1 METLDV
7 MAKNGAGF
15 TFVPGHG
22 DVGTAAE
29 VLTFRDYLA
38 TLHKLVADARAQGR
52 SGKALADAVL
62 PALGAKYGEWG
73 FFKYLAPLNIE
84 QMEAE
89 LSGKKR
95 IPQ

>member
-1 METLDV
+1 MAPGLRSCPGTETSGPLP
-7 MAKNGAGF
+7 KF
-15 TFVPGHG
+15 WCS
-22 DVGTAAE
+22 GTIWQRSTSSSPTRG
-29 VLTFRDYLA
+29 L
-38 TLHKLVADARAQGR
+38 QGR
-52 SGKALADAVL
+52 SGKALSDAVL

-73 FFKYLAPLNIE
+73 FFKDLAPLNIE